1 MKTRNYFTIAF
12 ILLLA
17 ISASARKSSFNGYIV
32 TTENDTLY
40 GKVFVAGPTANELK
54 VKFIDENNSKSFF
67 KARDLQSYAFEVPK
81 FNKETRKHGTEWI
94 QYVRKTVEDA
104 PVRFGTT
111 DIMIEKQVDG
121 DIQVFNQYT
130 EADEKI
136 GGTLKHYFYVES
148 TGKVDFSKVT
158 KGNYKEIMKT
168 ATADFMELNNKIG
181 KKGFGYKYIVKI
193 AKIYNQHKAS
203 RQHAAN

>member
-1 MKTRNYFTIAF
+1 MKIRNYFTIAF
-12 ILLLA
+12 ILLLT
-17 ISASARKSSFNGYIV
+17 ISANAGKSSFNGYIV

-40 GKVFVAGPTANELK
+40 GKIFVAGPTANELK
-54 VKFIDENNSKSFF
+54 VKFIDENRSKYFF

-81 FNKETRKHGTEWI
+81 FNKETKKHGTEWI

-130 EADEKI
+130 ESDEKI

-148 TGKVDFSKVT
+148 TDKVDFSKVT
-158 KGNYKEIMKT
+158 KDNYKEVMKT

-203 RQHAAN
+203 RKHAN